1 MFLKSYTSINNELK
15 NETEII
21 NANDLKNET
30 GKTSVTQSLYRK
42 YTIYGTF
49 DSDVCSRR
57 CKKIQP
63 NKLFQKCICK

>member
-42 YTIYGTF
+42 Y
-49 DSDVCSRR
+49 S
-57 CKKIQP
+57 
-63 NKLFQKCICK
+63 